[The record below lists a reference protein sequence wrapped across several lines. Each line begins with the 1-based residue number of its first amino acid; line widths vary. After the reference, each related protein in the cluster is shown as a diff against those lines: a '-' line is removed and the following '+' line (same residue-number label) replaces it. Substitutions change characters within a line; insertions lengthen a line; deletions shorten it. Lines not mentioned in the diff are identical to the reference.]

1 MNSNNGR
8 RRKSD
13 VNSVDVVIFRKIERK
28 TEVHKTYVYE
38 VKYEL
43 GHGLKIL
50 VTIIFYN
57 SNLQ

>member
-28 TEVHKTYVYE
+28 KEVHKTYVYE
-38 VKYEL
+38 VNMNW
-43 GHGLKIL
+43 
-50 VTIIFYN
+50 VTV
-57 SNLQ
+57 

>member
-28 TEVHKTYVYE
+28 KEVTYTRLMYE
-38 VKYEL
+38 VNMNW
-43 GHGLKIL
+43 
-50 VTIIFYN
+50 VTV
-57 SNLQ
+57 